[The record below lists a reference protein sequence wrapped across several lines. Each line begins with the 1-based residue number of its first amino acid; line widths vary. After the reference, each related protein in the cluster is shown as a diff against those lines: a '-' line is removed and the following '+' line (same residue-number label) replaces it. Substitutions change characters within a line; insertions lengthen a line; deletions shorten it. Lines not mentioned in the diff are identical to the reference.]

1 MDGSHETFND
11 SEFVIENLSNGSKAV
26 GSARGIGDNVLR
38 SVVLKMVDTIDIS
51 GGVILSGGRE
61 DNLLGT
67 TLKMGTSL
75 FLGEEST
82 SRFTDNGSV
91 VITPLNV
98 GGVFLSEEM
107 DGVAIDLDGLV
118 INLLNLSLESEVSRV
133 VLKLVNEIVDGHE
146 GVVDGDNL
154 NLAGFVF
161 N

>member
-1 MDGSHETFND
+1 MSSGGGVDGGHETLND
-11 SEFVIENLSNGSKAV
+11 SEFVIENLSNRGKAV
-26 GSARGIGDNVLR
+26 GSARGIRDNVLR
-38 SVVLKMVDTIDIS
+38 SSVLKVIDTIDIS

-75 FLGEEST
+75 LLGKEST

-107 DGVAIDLDGLV
+107 NGVAIDLDGLV
-118 INLLNLSLESEVSRV
+118 INLNMN
-133 VLKLVNEIVDGHE
+133 KTKKCI
-146 GVVDGDNL
+146 
-154 NLAGFVF
+154 
-161 N
+161 